1 MSDQPVRAS
10 SPILIAIAWLVVIV
24 PAGWGLTYT
33 AQNALKIFNGN
44 QAAPAPAPT
53 KTPAPPAAPAPAH

>member
-1 MSDQPVRAS
+1 MSDQPVRTS
-10 SPILIAIAWLVVIV
+10 SPLLIAVAWLVVIV

-44 QAAPAPAPT
+44 QAAPA
-53 KTPAPPAAPAPAH
+53 APPAKTAAPAPTPAH